1 MPSDYYTDPA
11 ASRCMD
17 YGDIDM
23 AKSKPKY
30 DRKTRKFM
38 ERWGRREVPTAQV
51 AGDAIKPGDYQ
62 AFALLGWVEAKD
74 GAAIVGLQMAVLKM
88 EPLTIMGHVTLGM
101 PVTPKTELHVNA
113 LLQSLGWDGRI
124 WPYQDHGWPEG
135 TGEDE
140 IQLVSLIMQAKLG
153 CSLTFVP
160 QEEGPTMIPL
170 YVAKSRDP
178 FPLAPFE
185 LEVTEEPKH
194 LEVLRDLIDDPSP
207 FKVKDS
213 DDSDE

>member
-1 MPSDYYTDPA
+1 MSSDYYTDPA

-30 DRKTRKFM
+30 DRNTRRFM

-51 AGDAIKPGDYQ
+51 AGDAIKPGEYH
-62 AFALLGWVEAKD
+62 AFALLGWVESE
-74 GAAIVGLQMAVLKM
+74 GGSVIVGLQMAVIKE
-88 EPLTIMGHVTLGM
+88 EPLTNMGLLTIGM

-113 LLQSLGWDGRI
+113 LLETLGWDGRI
-124 WPYQDHGWPEG
+124 WPYEDHGWPEG
-135 TGEDE
+135 TGDDE
-140 IQLVSLIMQAKLG
+140 IQLASLVMQAKLG

-160 QEEGPTMIPL
+160 AEQGPVMIPIH
-170 YVAKSRDP
+170 VAKSRDP

-194 LEVLRDLIDDPSP
+194 MDALRALIDDPSP
-207 FKVKDS
+207 FKEPES
-213 DDSDE
+213 DSDE